1 MRVEFLCTCFIIFMM
16 HIKMYHKMSIKT
28 FHHILSTTKYTNNHH
43 IHEHLTCVH
52 LSIYNFCNKIAF
64 IARFFFVTL
73 SIMRV
78 LDSDS
83 FSAVYNKQLLF
94 YGIYDVM
101 FYGEKINKNYSY
113 VFYHKIFILRIF
125 LSNVNM
131 CKLL

>member
-1 MRVEFLCTCFIIFMM
+1 
-16 HIKMYHKMSIKT
+16 MSIKT

-52 LSIYNFCNKIAF
+52 LSIYIFCNKIAF
-64 IARFFFVTL
+64 LARLFFVTL

-101 FYGEKINKNYSY
+101 FYDEKNYFY
-113 VFYHKIFILRIF
+113 MFYHKISILHIF
-125 LSNVNM
+125 LSNIYLCNV
-131 CKLL
+131 L

>member
-1 MRVEFLCTCFIIFMM
+1 
-16 HIKMYHKMSIKT
+16 MYHKMSIKT

-52 LSIYNFCNKIAF
+52 LSIYIFCNKIAF
-64 IARFFFVTL
+64 LAQLFFVTL

-83 FSAVYNKQLLF
+83 LSAVYNKQLLF

-101 FYGEKINKNYSY
+101 FYDEKINKNYFY
-113 VFYHKIFILRIF
+113 MFYHKISILHIF
-125 LSNVNM
+125 LSNIYLCNV
-131 CKLL
+131 L

>member
-1 MRVEFLCTCFIIFMM
+1 MM
-16 HIKMYHKMSIKT
+16 PMKMYHKMSIKT

-52 LSIYNFCNKIAF
+52 LSIYIFCNKIAF
-64 IARFFFVTL
+64 LTRFFVTL

-83 FSAVYNKQLLF
+83 FSAVHNKQLLF
-94 YGIYDVM
+94 YGIYDVV
-101 FYGEKINKNYSY
+101 FYGEKMNKNYFY
-113 VFYHKIFILRIF
+113 MFYHKISIPHIFISIVYL
-125 LSNVNM
+125 

>member
-1 MRVEFLCTCFIIFMM
+1 MM
-16 HIKMYHKMSIKT
+16 HIKMYHKMSIKP

-52 LSIYNFCNKIAF
+52 LSIYIFCNKIAF
-64 IARFFFVTL
+64 LARLFFVTL

-94 YGIYDVM
+94 YGIYDVV
-101 FYGEKINKNYSY
+101 FYGEKMNKTYFY
-113 VFYHKIFILRIF
+113 MFYHKISILHIF
-125 LSNVNM
+125 LSNKYLCN
-131 CKLL
+131 LL